1 MNQKTPSPKLQRT
14 SIIVAGFGQNMV
26 LTFVTT
32 FILLY
37 LSEYAKISSAGL
49 AVVAVILAAA
59 KVFDAVNDP
68 IMGVFVDKTRSRW
81 GKLRP
86 YILFSALPVAFFSA
100 ILFCIPDVSETLKLA
115 FFAVCLLFWDAAYTA
130 CDVPFWGLIGAA
142 FENEERT
149 RVISFVRAFGAI
161 ALGLATLAGPWIAKL
176 LSFAPETTADGW
188 SRAAIAISIV
198 GMAMFLLAFFNTRER
213 HLPPEE
219 GVSLKTLLTTFI
231 RNRPLYLVLI
241 GSVLGFGRNIVQ
253 AGGAVFA
260 LIAYDNEG
268 YFTLIGAA
276 IILGM
281 VAASFLSPLLLK
293 KIPAKPLMIYSTVFA
308 SVVYTL
314 MYFVGFANLYA
325 MMAMIFFTG
334 VTLGIFSV
342 VQTTMIAD
350 AVDSAEQRTGVRND
364 GLSFSSLT
372 FVSKLMGSL
381 AVLVFGVML
390 ASTGYES
397 GVVVTQGMKNTV
409 FLSITIIPAASC
421 LVSIVPFLLYK
432 IPPLGEAKSEPTK
445 VG

>member
-1 MNQKTPSPKLQRT
+1 MNRPTPSARVQRN
-14 SIIVAGFGQNMV
+14 SIVIAGFGQNMV
-26 LTFVTT
+26 LTFVST
-32 FILLY
+32 FLLLY
-37 LSEYAKISSAGL
+37 LSEYAKISSGGL
-49 AVVAVILAAA
+49 AIVAVILAAA
-59 KVFDAVNDP
+59 KVFDAINDP

-100 ILFCIPDVSETLKLA
+100 ILFCLPNGSEALKLT
-115 FFAVCLLFWDAAYTA
+115 FFAVCLVLWDLAYTA

-149 RVISFVRAFGAI
+149 RAISYVRAFGAI
-161 ALGLATLAGPWIAKL
+161 ALGLATLGGPWIAKL
-176 LSFAPETTADGW
+176 LSFSAETTAAGW

-213 HLPPEE
+213 HLPPAE
-219 GVSLKTLLTTFI
+219 GVSLKALFATFGK
-231 RNRPLYLVLI
+231 NKPLFLVLL
-241 GSVLGFGRNIVQ
+241 GSILGFGRNIVQ
-253 AGGAVFA
+253 VGGAVFA

-281 VAASFLSPLLLK
+281 VAASFLSPLLLR
-293 KIPAKPLMIYSTVFA
+293 KIPAKPLMIGSTLLA
-308 SVVYTL
+308 AVV
-314 MYFVGFANLYA
+314 YA
-325 MMAMIFFTG
+325 MMYFLGFSNLYIMMSMIFLTG

-350 AVDSAEQRTGVRND
+350 AVDSAERETGLRND

-381 AVLVFGVML
+381 AVLVFGVLL
-390 ASTGYES
+390 AATGYES
-397 GVVVTQGMKNTV
+397 GVVVTPHMQNTV
-409 FLSITIIPAASC
+409 FLSITLIPAASC
-421 LVSIVPFLLYK
+421 LVSVLPFLFYRL
-432 IPPLGEAKSEPTK
+432 PQAKGAEEVNPQ
-445 VG
+445 

>member
-1 MNQKTPSPKLQRT
+1 MNQKTPSPRLQRT
-14 SIIVAGFGQNMV
+14 SIVIAGFGQNMT

-59 KVFDAVNDP
+59 KVFDAINDP

-86 YILFSALPVAFFSA
+86 YILFSAVPVAFFSA
-100 ILFCIPDVSETLKLA
+100 ILFCLPSGSETMKLV
-115 FFAVCLLFWDAAYTA
+115 FFAVALLFWDAAYTA

-142 FENEERT
+142 FDGDDRT
-149 RVISFVRAFGAI
+149 RVISHVRAFGAI
-161 ALGLATLAGPWIAKL
+161 ALGLATLGGPWIAKF
-176 LSFAPETTADGW
+176 LSFSAETTAAGW
-188 SRAAIAISIV
+188 SRAAILISVV

-213 HLPPEE
+213 HQPPAE
-219 GVSLKTLLTTFI
+219 GVSLKTLFTTFFK
-231 RNRPLYLVLI
+231 NKPLYLVLL
-241 GSVLGFGRNIVQ
+241 GSILGFGRNIIQ

-276 IILGM
+276 IIIGM
-281 VAASFLSPLLLK
+281 VVASFLSPLLLK
-293 KIPAKPLMIYSTVFA
+293 KIPAKRLMIFSTIFA
-308 SVVYTL
+308 SVVYAA
-314 MYFVGFANLYA
+314 MYFVGFANLYL
-325 MMAMIFFTG
+325 MMGMIFLTG
-334 VTLGIFSV
+334 VTLGVFSV

-350 AVDSAEQRTGVRND
+350 AVDSVERATGVRND

-381 AVLVFGVML
+381 AVLVFGLML
-390 ASTGYES
+390 AFTGYES
-397 GVVVTQGMKNTV
+397 GIVVTPQMQNTV
-409 FLSITIIPAASC
+409 FLSITLIPAISC
-421 LVSIVPFLLYK
+421 IVSIIPFLLYK
-432 IPPLGEAKSEPTK
+432 LPEEHKTEN
-445 VG
+445 

>member
-1 MNQKTPSPKLQRT
+1 MTDRTPSPRLQRT
-14 SIIVAGFGQNMV
+14 SIVIAGFGQNMV
-26 LTFVTT
+26 LTFVST

-37 LSEYAKISSAGL
+37 LTQYAKISNAGL
-49 AVVAVILAAA
+49 AIVSVILAAA

-68 IMGVFVDKTRSRW
+68 VMGVFVDKTRSRW

-86 YILFSALPVAFFSA
+86 YILFSALPVAVFSA
-100 ILFCIPDVSETLKLA
+100 ILFCLPNSGETFKLV

-149 RVISFVRAFGAI
+149 RVISHVRAFGAI
-161 ALGLATLAGPWIAKL
+161 ALGLATLGGPWLAKL
-176 LSFAPETTADGW
+176 LSFSADTTAVGW
-188 SRAAIAISIV
+188 SRAAIVICIV
-198 GMAMFLLAFFNTRER
+198 GMSMFLLAFFNTRER

-219 GVSLKTLLTTFI
+219 GVSLKTLFATFFK
-231 RNRPLYLVLI
+231 NKPLYLVLL
-241 GSVLGFGRNIVQ
+241 GSILGFGRNIVQ

-260 LIAYDNEG
+260 LIAYHDEG

-293 KIPAKPLMIYSTVFA
+293 KMPARRLMITSTLFA
-308 SVVYTL
+308 GAVYAA
-314 MYFVGFANLYA
+314 MYFAGFSNLYV
-325 MMAMIFFTG
+325 MMGMIFLTG

-350 AVDSAEQRTGVRND
+350 AVDSVERETGVRND

-381 AVLVFGVML
+381 AVLVFGMML
-390 ASTGYES
+390 AFTGYES
-397 GVVVTQGMKNTV
+397 GVVVTEKMQNTV
-409 FLSITIIPAASC
+409 FLSITIVPALSC
-421 LVSIVPFLLYK
+421 LVSVIPFLFYK
-432 IPPLGEAKSEPTK
+432 LPQEQAKN
-445 VG
+445 

>member
-1 MNQKTPSPKLQRT
+1 MNQKTPSPRLQRT
-14 SIIVAGFGQNMV
+14 SIVIAGFGQNMT

-59 KVFDAVNDP
+59 KVFDAINDP

-100 ILFCIPDVSETLKLA
+100 ILFCLPNTSEAGKLV
-115 FFAVCLLFWDAAYTA
+115 FFAVMLLFWDAAYTA

-142 FENEERT
+142 FDGDERT
-149 RVISFVRAFGAI
+149 RVISHVRAFGAI
-161 ALGLATLAGPWIAKL
+161 ALGLATLGGPWIAKL
-176 LSFAPETTADGW
+176 LSFSAETTAAGW
-188 SRAAIAISIV
+188 SRAAILISAV

-213 HLPPEE
+213 HQPPAE
-219 GVSLKTLLTTFI
+219 GVSLKTLFTTFFK
-231 RNRPLYLVLI
+231 NKPLYLVLL
-241 GSVLGFGRNIVQ
+241 GSILGFGRNIIQ

-268 YFTLIGAA
+268 YFTLIGGA
-276 IILGM
+276 IIIGM
-281 VAASFLSPLLLK
+281 VVASFLSPLLLK
-293 KIPAKPLMIYSTVFA
+293 KIPAKRLMIFSTIFA
-308 SVVYTL
+308 SVVYAV
-314 MYFVGFANLYA
+314 MYFVGFANLYV
-325 MMAMIFFTG
+325 MMGMIFLTG
-334 VTLGIFSV
+334 VTLGVFSV

-350 AVDSAEQRTGVRND
+350 AVDSVERATGVRND

-381 AVLVFGVML
+381 AVLVFGLML
-390 ASTGYES
+390 AFTGYES
-397 GVVVTQGMKNTV
+397 GIVVTPSMQNTV
-409 FLSITIIPAASC
+409 FLSITLIPAISC
-421 LVSIVPFLLYK
+421 IVSIIPFLLYK
-432 IPPLGEAKSEPTK
+432 LPEEQKTEN
-445 VG
+445 

>member
-1 MNQKTPSPKLQRT
+1 MNDRTPSARLMRN
-14 SIIVAGFGQNMV
+14 SIVIAGFGQNMV

-37 LSEYAKISSAGL
+37 LTEYAKISNAGL
-49 AVVAVILAAA
+49 AIVSVILAAA

-68 IMGVFVDKTRSRW
+68 VMGVFVDKTRSRW

-100 ILFCIPDVSETLKLA
+100 ILFCLPNTTETAKLI
-115 FFAVCLLFWDAAYTA
+115 FFAAMLLFWDAAYTA

-142 FENEERT
+142 FAGGERT
-149 RVISFVRAFGAI
+149 KVISYVRAFGAI
-161 ALGLATLAGPWIAKL
+161 ALGLATLGGPWIARW
-176 LSFAPETTADGW
+176 LSFSAETTASGW
-188 SRAAIAISIV
+188 SRAAILISAV

-219 GVSLKTLLTTFI
+219 GVSLKTLFRTFF
-231 RNRPLYLVLI
+231 RNKPLFLVLL
-241 GSVLGFGRNIVQ
+241 GSILGFGRNIIQ

-260 LIAYDNEG
+260 LIAYHNEG

-276 IILGM
+276 IIVGM
-281 VAASFLSPLLLK
+281 VVSSFLSPLLLK
-293 KIPAKPLMIYSTVFA
+293 KVPAKRLMICSTVFA
-308 SVVYTL
+308 SIVYAA

-325 MMAMIFFTG
+325 MMAMIFLTG
-334 VTLGIFSV
+334 VTLGVFSV

-350 AVDSAEQRTGVRND
+350 AVDSVERQTGVRND

-381 AVLVFGVML
+381 AVLVFGLML
-390 ASTGYES
+390 SLTGYES
-397 GVVVTQGMKNTV
+397 GITVTADMQNTV
-409 FLSITIIPAASC
+409 FRSITLIPAASC
-421 LVSIVPFLLYK
+421 LISIIPFLFYK
-432 IPPLGEAKSEPTK
+432 LPPEGEAKE
-445 VG
+445 